1 MEKLELIWEFCYM
14 PFSLSVSMLRMN
26 HTNDDFEEFYG
37 EIDEEFE
44 TLESVIKSAL
54 EIIDTYEKLIESS
67 DSK

>member
-1 MEKLELIWEFCYM
+1 MQ
-14 PFSLSVSMLRMN
+14 FSLSVSMLRMN

-54 EIIDTYEKLIESS
+54 EIIDVYEKQVESS
-67 DSK
+67 DLR

>member
-1 MEKLELIWEFCYM
+1 MQFL
-14 PFSLSVSMLRMN
+14 LSVSMLRLN

-67 DSK
+67 DLR

>member
-1 MEKLELIWEFCYM
+1 MQ
-14 PFSLSVSMLRMN
+14 FSLSVSMLRMN
-26 HTNDDFEEFYG
+26 HTNDDFKEFNG

-67 DSK
+67 DLR

>member
-1 MEKLELIWEFCYM
+1 MQFL
-14 PFSLSVSMLRMN
+14 LSVSMLRMN

-54 EIIDTYEKLIESS
+54 EIINVYEKQIESS
-67 DSK
+67 DLR

>member
-1 MEKLELIWEFCYM
+1 M

-37 EIDEEFE
+37 KIDEEFE

-54 EIIDTYEKLIESS
+54 EIINVYEKQIESS
-67 DSK
+67 DLR

>member
-1 MEKLELIWEFCYM
+1 MQ
-14 PFSLSVSMLRMN
+14 FSLSVSMLRMN

-54 EIIDTYEKLIESS
+54 EIINVYKKQIESS
-67 DSK
+67 NLR